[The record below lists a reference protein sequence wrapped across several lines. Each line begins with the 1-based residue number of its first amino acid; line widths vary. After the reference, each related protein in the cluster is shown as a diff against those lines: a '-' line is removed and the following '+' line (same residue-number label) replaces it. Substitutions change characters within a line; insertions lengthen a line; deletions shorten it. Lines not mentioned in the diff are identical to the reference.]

1 MKKIVALLA
10 VGLGALLI
18 LAACGSGEVQPVTLK
33 LVSHD
38 SFNISEEIVTAFQEQ
53 TGHTLEIVQLGD
65 AGEML
70 NQSILSKNNPLGDVI
85 FGIDNAFLSRALEND
100 ILIAYDS
107 PELANIDGSLKLD
120 SGNHALPVDY
130 GDVCL
135 NYDKA
140 WFATNGIAAP
150 TGLADLA
157 DPAYTGL
164 TVVQNPA
171 TSSPGL
177 AFLLATIDAY
187 GEDGYLAYWEQLVA
201 NDVLVENGWSE
212 AYYEAFSLYGGDRPI
227 VVSYASS
234 PPAEVIF
241 AETEL
246 TEAPTASVIGD
257 KSCFRQIEF
266 IGILKGAEHEAA
278 AKQLVDFMLGKTFQE
293 DIPLNMFVFP
303 SNTTAELPEAF
314 VAYADIPENPAT
326 VSPDDIAANREAWIG
341 AWTDVV
347 LR

>member
-1 MKKIVALLA
+1 MKKIV
-10 VGLGALLI
+10 I
-18 LAACGSGEVQPVTLK
+18 LASSLLMLAALVACGSGEVQPVTLK
-33 LVSHD
+33 LVTHD
-38 SFNISEEIVTAFQEQ
+38 SFNIGEETVAAFEQQ
-53 TGHTLEIVQLGD
+53 TGHTLEIVPLGD

-100 ILIAYDS
+100 ILIAYES
-107 PELANIDGSLKLD
+107 PELANIDASLKLD
-120 SGNHALPVDY
+120 GENRALPVDY

-140 WFATNGIAAP
+140 WFEVAGIAAP
-150 TGLADLA
+150 TGLDDLA

-187 GEDGYLAYWEQLVA
+187 GEDGYLGYWEQLVE
-201 NDVLVENGWSE
+201 NDVMVENGWSE
-212 AYYEAFSLYGGDRPI
+212 AYYEAFTLWGGDRPI

-234 PPAEVIF
+234 PPAEVLF

-246 TEAPTASVIGD
+246 SEAPTASVVSD
-257 KSCFRQIEF
+257 QSCFRQIEF
-266 IGILKGAEHEAA
+266 VGILNGTEHEGAA
-278 AKQLVDFMLGKTFQE
+278 QQLIDFMLGKTFQE

-303 SNTTAELPEAF
+303 SNTTAALPAEF
-314 VAYADIPENPAT
+314 VAYADIPDMPAT
-326 VSPDDIAANREAWIG
+326 VAPDDIAANREEWISAWN
-341 AWTDVV
+341 DVV